1 MTEPKEEKKAVILSI
16 RPEWCRKILLG
27 EKTIEVRKT
36 RPKIYDPFK
45 CYIYCTHS
53 GSNEFFKSSLYSDI
67 AWWNGEQ
74 WGKKKGHVVGE
85 FICNRIYDYTAF
97 LDFGSNI
104 SEYEM
109 LQRSCLTKE
118 QIKKYENPKVIDGT
132 MYCGV
137 HAWSIEKLVVY
148 DTPKALNEFG
158 LIRAPQSWAY
168 CKEIAA

>member
-45 CYIYCTHS
+45 CYIYCTLS
-53 GSNEFFKSSLYSDI
+53 GSNELFKDALRGDVALWNSEK
-67 AWWNGEQ
+67 WWE
-74 WGKKKGHVVGE
+74 KKGHVVGE

-97 LDFGSNI
+97 WDFGSNI

-137 HAWSIEKLVVY
+137 HAWNIEKLVVY
-148 DTPKALNEFG
+148 DTPKPLDAFG
-158 LIRAPQSWAY
+158 LVRAPQSWAY